1 MEDYAEAEHVE
12 SPKKDTWRRKLSQN
26 WGCSFRSLLGSNT
39 CYVNNGARPL
49 LDFVSQTAIVLEVF
63 DLSLFEMIDCFPR
76 P

>member
-26 WGCSFRSLLGSNT
+26 CGCFFRSLLGSNI
-39 CYVNNGARPL
+39 CLRRIGARPL
-49 LDFVSQTAIVLEVF
+49 LDFVSQTAIVLEVL
-63 DLSLFEMIDCFPR
+63 DLCLFEMIDCFPR